1 MQFAQLILPR
11 LMALFT
17 IKDPPQNML
26 TVLDNIEL
34 LQGKTEKIVFWE
46 RECKVERFL
55 LWLLRS

>member
-1 MQFAQLILPR
+1 
-11 LMALFT
+11 MALFT
-17 IKDPPQNML
+17 IKDPLQNML

-55 LWLLRS
+55 L